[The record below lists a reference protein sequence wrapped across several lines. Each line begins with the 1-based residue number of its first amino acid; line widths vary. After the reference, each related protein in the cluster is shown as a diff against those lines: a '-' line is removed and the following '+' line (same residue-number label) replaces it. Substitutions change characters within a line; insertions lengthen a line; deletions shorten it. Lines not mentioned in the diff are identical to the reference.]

1 VKLKSFP
8 LFALLTLSACDT
20 GAWKRQEDL
29 MARGWAEAPEVYH
42 PPQIYCYRTLAG
54 NECFREPLPNEDDR
68 LDACYAGNS
77 NASPYLLPPPQHSP
91 QSIDTPR
98 RVLPLKEKTLKPR
111 QSRKS
116 RPTIENVKKLKTS
129 SDSLPI
135 EEDEKYQRKR
145 YMTKIVQE

>member
-1 VKLKSFP
+1 MKLKSFP

-68 LDACYAGNS
+68 LDAYYAGNR
-77 NASPYLLPPPQHSP
+77 NASPYLLPQPHSP
-91 QSIDTPR
+91 QTVEQQKS
-98 RVLPLKEKTLKPR
+98 VFPLNERTLKPHKTL
-111 QSRKS
+111 QSNHTPKK
-116 RPTIENVKKLKTS
+116 VKKLKTS
-129 SDSLPI
+129 SSDGEI
-135 EEDEKYQRKR
+135 KENEKYQRKR